1 MIGGGGT
8 AATGLDAGADLA
20 RPASPMVATVLDLPL
35 SSRTAVGGDGI
46 AGVDDVADGLGV
58 DAADGV
64 GGGDEEV
71 VVVVEGLSVAGPW
84 SFSGVWGN
92 FKGDGKGEKLKKRAE
107 SLPDASRF
115 SLSPGR

>member
-1 MIGGGGT
+1 
-8 AATGLDAGADLA
+8 
-20 RPASPMVATVLDLPL
+20 MVATVLDLPL

-46 AGVDDVADGLGV
+46 AGVDDVADEVGV

-71 VVVVEGLSVAGPW
+71 AVEGLSVAAMW

>member
-1 MIGGGGT
+1 
-8 AATGLDAGADLA
+8 
-20 RPASPMVATVLDLPL
+20 MVATVLDLPL
-35 SSRTAVGGDGI
+35 SSRTAGGDGI
-46 AGVDDVADGLGV
+46 AGVDDVADEVGV

-71 VVVVEGLSVAGPW
+71 VVVEGLSVAGPAGMC